1 MRNFWKKIILSLL
14 FLFVVNV
21 SVLPLNDDDLPPHH
35 GTSSDV
41 SPS

>member
-1 MRNFWKKIILSLL
+1 MRDFWKKLTLSFL
-14 FLFVVNV
+14 FLFVVNS